1 MGDVSVILAQI
12 ACEIS
17 WLQDIRD
24 IRAAYLYDGAGQ
36 ITMLSDVGRSRPGS
50 ELSACLS
57 RQVNHMQSQKGKKV
71 LNKLIDLEIKTII
84 FSSKAGNIIVILL
97 AACFFAV
104 ICWNIPDRRWL
115 VIFTAVLIIWERIL
129 ILKIKELKNHQMT
142 EKVRISPPSRSD

>member
-1 MGDVSVILAQI
+1 
-12 ACEIS
+12 
-17 WLQDIRD
+17 
-24 IRAAYLYDGAGQ
+24 
-36 ITMLSDVGRSRPGS
+36 
-50 ELSACLS
+50 
-57 RQVNHMQSQKGKKV
+57 MQSQKGKKV

-115 VIFTAVLIIWERIL
+115 VIFTVVLIIWERIL

-142 EKVRISPPSRSD
+142 EKVRISSPSRSD